1 MVVAGLEVLAVG
13 EAAAV
18 GLVVLA
24 VEARVVAG
32 RVGVGSGA
40 PGETPIPPHA
50 KE

>member
-13 EAAAV
+13 AAAV